1 MGSDLVPFN
10 DLTAQYQSIQE
21 QVQEALERVFRR
33 GWFILGEEVAAFEE
47 EFASY
52 LGIPYAVGVGSGTEA
67 LHLALRALGIGP
79 GDEVITAPNAGV
91 PTAAA
96 IAAAGARPV
105 FVDIHPD
112 SYNLDPP
119 LLKAAI
125 TPQTR
130 ALLPVH
136 LYGQA
141 ADMASILDIAQRH
154 GLRVIEDACQGH
166 GATYQGQKVG
176 TLGDAGCFSFYPTKN
191 LGCYGDGGMVVTHD
205 PEVAAR
211 LRLLRNYGKEEGY
224 RHSIRGFNSRLD
236 EVQAAVLRVKLRYL
250 DAWNRARRER
260 AALYRELLRGSGVLA
275 PVEMPYGEHIY
286 HLYVART
293 LQRERLQG
301 RLAAAGVS
309 TMVHYP
315 IVTHLQEAYR
325 DLGQG
330 PGACPVAEAYA
341 SQILSLPMYAEL
353 SQEAIRQVCR
363 VAAEALR

>member
-1 MGSDLVPFN
+1 MIPFN
-10 DLTAQYQSIQE
+10 DLTAQYRAIQE
-21 QVQEALERVFRR
+21 EVQEALGKVFRR
-33 GWFILGEEVAAFEE
+33 GWFILGEEGAAFEE

-52 LGIPYAVGVGSGTEA
+52 LGVPHAVGVGSGTEA

-105 FVDIHPD
+105 FVDIHPE
-112 SYNLDPP
+112 SHNLDPA
-119 LLKAAI
+119 LVEAAI
-125 TPQTR
+125 NPRTR

-141 ADMASILDIAQRH
+141 ADMDPILALARRH

-166 GATYQGQKVG
+166 GATYRGRKVG

-191 LGCYGDGGMVVTHD
+191 LGCYGDGGAVVTPD

-236 EVQAAVLRVKLRYL
+236 EVQAAILRVKLRHL

-260 AALYRELLRGSGVLA
+260 AASYRELLAGGSVETPA
-275 PVEMPYGEHIY
+275 EMPYGEHVY
-286 HLYVART
+286 HLYVVRT
-293 LQRERLQG
+293 PRRAQLQE
-301 RLAAAGVS
+301 RLAAAGVG

-315 IVTHLQEAYR
+315 IATHLQEAYR

-330 PGACPVAEAYA
+330 PGSCPISEAYA
-341 SQILSLPMYAEL
+341 GQVLSLPMYAEL
-353 SQEAIRQVCR
+353 SEEAIRRVCE
-363 VAAEALR
+363 VVLSD